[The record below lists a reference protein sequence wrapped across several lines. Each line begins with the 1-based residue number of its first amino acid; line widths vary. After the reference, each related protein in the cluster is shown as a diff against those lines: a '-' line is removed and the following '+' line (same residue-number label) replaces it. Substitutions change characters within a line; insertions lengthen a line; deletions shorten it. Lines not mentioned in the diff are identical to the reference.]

1 MNVRGVLAGAFLAVC
16 SSASAAVPSGVPALM
31 TCEDGSSV
39 TDVSAWE
46 GRRRGEIL
54 EFFTREVYGRR
65 PVGRPDGLRF
75 ERIEPDKVMMAGKAV
90 RKRIRASWKGPHGM
104 WSFGFTAF
112 VPKAAAVGG
121 KPAPSFVLICNRPP
135 DENIDPARVR
145 KSYFWPAEEIVDRGY
160 AAIAFYNGDIAQDRH
175 NPAFTNGVY
184 RLYGKRAGDGWGAL
198 SAWAWGASRIMDWI
212 ENEPSLDARH
222 VGVVGHSR
230 GGKTALIAGVTDPR
244 FAMACSNDSGCSGAK
259 LNHLA
264 LPKSESIASITRN
277 FRHWFSPKYD
287 KWAGREAKM
296 PYDQHEWIAL
306 MAPRLVCIASAT
318 EDNWAGQLGEFHA
331 ARLASPAWELYG
343 KRGLVAPATPPM
355 TGDHPASGLV
365 YQDGS
370 VSYHIRPGSHTLSA
384 YDWHRYMDF
393 ADRHGWRD

>member
-1 MNVRGVLAGAFLAVC
+1 MRIAGGVHGRMNVRGVLAGAFLAVC

-112 VPKAAAVGG
+112 VPKAAAVGR

-145 KSYFWPAEEIVDRGY
+145 KSYFWPAEEIVDRG
-160 AAIAFYNGDIAQDRH
+160 NCVLQRRH
-175 NPAFTNGVY
+175 
-184 RLYGKRAGDGWGAL
+184 
-198 SAWAWGASRIMDWI
+198 
-212 ENEPSLDARH
+212 
-222 VGVVGHSR
+222 
-230 GGKTALIAGVTDPR
+230 
-244 FAMACSNDSGCSGAK
+244 
-259 LNHLA
+259 
-264 LPKSESIASITRN
+264 
-277 FRHWFSPKYD
+277 
-287 KWAGREAKM
+287 
-296 PYDQHEWIAL
+296 
-306 MAPRLVCIASAT
+306 
-318 EDNWAGQLGEFHA
+318 
-331 ARLASPAWELYG
+331 
-343 KRGLVAPATPPM
+343 
-355 TGDHPASGLV
+355 
-365 YQDGS
+365 
-370 VSYHIRPGSHTLSA
+370 RPGPAQSRVHQRRLPALWQTRRGRLGGA
-384 YDWHRYMDF
+384 FRLGLGRVAHHGL
-393 ADRHGWRD
+393 DRERAVA